1 MYSRLRWQS
10 KIEKMENN
18 KTVLSVIKVFGY
30 HDSRDAYVIRD
41 FLKRSVVTFE
51 WVPVADLN
59 AFRVLYP
66 ELQLEGK
73 DLPAVKLPDGRL
85 IFNPTVADIACNLG
99 WVTKPKHKEYDI
111 SIFGGG
117 PAGLSAAVYA
127 ASEGLSTVLVEREAI
142 GGQAGTSSLI
152 ENYLGFP
159 GGISGNDLAERA
171 RQQAVKFG
179 VDILL
184 IRKSIHAEFA
194 DRKLHVDFNDG
205 NKIIARSNI
214 SATGVEYSRLDIPEE
229 EKYLNAGVFYGAGA
243 SEALLCAHQH
253 VFVVGGG
260 NSAGQAALN
269 FCKHAARVT
278 LIIRGGDL
286 AASLSYYLLDRIEKN
301 KKIEV
306 LFNSRITTL
315 AGDSAL
321 EEITIINS
329 LTETEVVYPTKFV
342 FVCIGGKPNTSWA
355 KDTAIVR
362 DELGYLVTG
371 GDLYLPPF
379 EQQWDKSFMPAF
391 LETSVPGCF
400 AAGDVRH
407 NSVKRV
413 ASAVGEGAM
422 AVTFVHRYLHEN
434 Y

>member
-1 MYSRLRWQS
+1 MGHR
-10 KIEKMENN
+10 
-18 KTVLSVIKVFGY
+18 
-30 HDSRDAYVIRD
+30 
-41 FLKRSVVTFE
+41 
-51 WVPVADLN
+51 
-59 AFRVLYP
+59 
-66 ELQLEGK
+66 
-73 DLPAVKLPDGRL
+73 
-85 IFNPTVADIACNLG
+85 
-99 WVTKPKHKEYDI
+99 EYDV

-159 GGISGNDLAERA
+159 GGISGSDLAERA

-184 IRKSIHAEFA
+184 IRQSMKAQFIDH
-194 DRKLHVDFNDG
+194 KLHVDFTDG
-205 NKIIARSNI
+205 NRIIAKSNI
-214 SATGVEYSRLDIPEE
+214 SATGVEYTRLDIPDEGRF
-229 EKYLNAGVFYGAGA
+229 LNTGVYYGAGA
-243 SEALLCAHQH
+243 SEAILCTGQH

-269 FCKHAARVT
+269 FCKHARKVT
-278 LIIRGGDL
+278 MIIRGDDL
-286 AASLSYYLLDRIEKN
+286 ASSLSFYLLDRIKKQ

-306 LFNSRITTL
+306 LFNSRITEL
-315 AGDSAL
+315 DGYPSL
-321 EEITIINS
+321 EEITVSNS
-329 LTETEVVYPTKFV
+329 LTRITHKYPTKFV

-362 DELGYLVTG
+362 DEAGYLVTG
-371 GDLYLPPF
+371 TNLYQTPF
-379 EQQWDKSFMPAF
+379 DQQWNKTFTPAF

-422 AVTFVHRYLHEN
+422 AVTFVHRYLHEK

>member
-1 MYSRLRWQS
+1 MERYKSSLN
-10 KIEKMENN
+10 KIKIYGKAE
-18 KTVLSVIKVFGY
+18 SP
-30 HDSRDAYVIRD
+30 DAYVIRD
-41 FLKRSVVTFE
+41 FLKRSVATFE
-51 WVPVADLN
+51 WVPVTDLES
-59 AFRVLYP
+59 FLIIFP
-66 ELQLEGK
+66 ELNSDGK
-73 DLPAVKLPDGRL
+73 SLPVVELPCGNFL
-85 IFNPTVADIACNLG
+85 FNPTVTEIARNLG
-99 WVTKPKHKEYDI
+99 WITAPRHREYDV

-184 IRKSIHAEFA
+184 IRQSMKAQFIDH
-194 DRKLHVDFNDG
+194 KLHVDFTDG
-205 NKIIARSNI
+205 NRIIARTNI
-214 SATGVEYSRLDIPEE
+214 SATGVEYTRLDIPDEVRF
-229 EKYLNAGVFYGAGA
+229 LNTGVYYGAGA
-243 SEALLCAHQH
+243 SEAILCTGQH

-269 FCKHAARVT
+269 FCKHARKVT
-278 LIIRGGDL
+278 MIIRGDDL
-286 AASLSYYLLDRIEKN
+286 ASSLSFYLLDRIKKQ

-306 LFNSRITTL
+306 LFNSRITGL
-315 AGDSAL
+315 DGYPSL
-321 EEITIINS
+321 EAITVSNS
-329 LTETEVVYPTKFV
+329 LTRITHKYPTKFV

-362 DELGYLVTG
+362 DEAGYLVTG
-371 GDLYLPPF
+371 TNLYQTPF
-379 EQQWDKSFMPAF
+379 DQQWNKTFTPAF

-422 AVTFVHRYLHEN
+422 AVTFVHRYLHEK

>member
-1 MYSRLRWQS
+1 
-10 KIEKMENN
+10 METNRAVLN
-18 KTVLSVIKVFGY
+18 KIKVYGNPQ
-30 HDSRDAYVIRD
+30 SRDAYVIRD
-41 FLKRSVVTFE
+41 FLKRSVVRFE
-51 WVPVADLN
+51 WVPVADIET
-59 AFRVLYP
+59 FHTIFP
-66 ELQLEGK
+66 EMDVTRK
-73 DLPAVKLPDGRL
+73 NLPAIELPCGKF
-85 IFNPTVADIACNLG
+85 IFDPTVEDIARNLG
-99 WVTKPKHKEYDI
+99 WIAKPKHKEYDI

-142 GGQAGTSSLI
+142 GGQAGTSSFI

-179 VDILL
+179 VEILL
-184 IRKSIHAEFA
+184 IRKSVKAQFI
-194 DRKLHVDFNDG
+194 DQKLHVDFTDG
-205 NKIIARSNI
+205 NKIVARSNI
-214 SATGVEYSRLDIPEE
+214 SATGVEYARLDIPDED
-229 EKYLNAGVFYGAGA
+229 KYLNGGIYYGAGA
-243 SEALLCAHQH
+243 SEAVLCANQH

-269 FCKHAARVT
+269 FCKHAKKVT
-278 LIIRGGDL
+278 MIIRGGDL
-286 AASLSYYLLDRIEKN
+286 AASLSYYLLARIKKK

-306 LFNSRITTL
+306 LFNSRITNL
-315 AGDSAL
+315 GGNNIL
-321 EEITIINS
+321 EEITITNS
-329 LTETEVVYPTKFV
+329 VTQADTNYKTKFV

-355 KDTAIVR
+355 KNTLIVR
-362 DELGYLVTG
+362 DEAGYLVTG
-371 GDLYLPPF
+371 GDLHQSPF
-379 EQQWDKSFMPAF
+379 DKQWNKAFTPAF

-422 AVTFVHRYLHEN
+422 AVTFVHRYLHEK

>member
-1 MYSRLRWQS
+1 MKQT
-10 KIEKMENN
+10 KP
-18 KTVLSVIKVFGY
+18 VLNIIKVYGNPE
-30 HDSRDAYVIRD
+30 SRDAYIIRD
-41 FLKRSVVTFE
+41 FLKRSVVKFE
-51 WVPVADLN
+51 WVPILTLD
-59 AFRVLYP
+59 AFTAIFP
-66 ELQLEGK
+66 EVIIETAQ
-73 DLPAVKLPDGRL
+73 LPAVELPDGTF
-85 IFNPTVADIACNLG
+85 IFDPTVAEIACKLG
-99 WVTKPKHKEYDI
+99 WVTQPKHKEYDI

-127 ASEGLSTVLVEREAI
+127 ASEGLSTVMVEREAI

-159 GGISGNDLAERA
+159 EGISGNDLAERA

-184 IRKSIHAEFA
+184 IRKSIKAEFI

-205 NKIIARSNI
+205 NKIIAKANI
-214 SATGVEYSRLDIPEE
+214 SATGVEYSRLDIADED
-229 EKYLNAGVFYGAGA
+229 KYINMGVFYGAGA
-243 SEALLCAHQH
+243 SEALLCADQH
-253 VFVVGGG
+253 VFIVGGG

-269 FCKHAARVT
+269 FCKYAKKVT
-278 LIIRGGDL
+278 MIIRGDDL
-286 AASLSYYLLDRIEKN
+286 ASSLSYYLLTRIKKN
-301 KKIEV
+301 DKVEV
-306 LFNSRITTL
+306 LFNSRITHL
-315 AGDSAL
+315 SGEHFL
-321 EEITIINS
+321 ENITVHNS
-329 LTETEVVYPTKFV
+329 LTQSSVVYDTKFV
-342 FVCIGGKPNTSWA
+342 FVCIGGKPNTIWA
-355 KDTAIVR
+355 QNTPIVR
-362 DELGYLVTG
+362 DEAGYLVTG

-379 EQQWDKSFMPAF
+379 DQQWDKGFTPAF

>member
-1 MYSRLRWQS
+1 METTKTILR
-10 KIEKMENN
+10 IL
-18 KTVLSVIKVFGY
+18 TVYGNAE
-30 HDSRDAYVIRD
+30 SRDAYIIRD

-51 WVPVADLN
+51 WVPIADMA
-59 AFRVLYP
+59 AFINIFP
-66 ELQLEGK
+66 EVYVVEGQN
-73 DLPAVKLPDGRL
+73 LPAVKLPDGNF
-85 IFNPTVADIACNLG
+85 IFNPTVEDIACNLG
-99 WVTKPKHKEYDI
+99 WITKPKLKEYDI

-184 IRKSIHAEFA
+184 IRKSVKAQFI
-194 DRKLHVDFNDG
+194 DQKLHVDFTDG
-205 NKIIARSNI
+205 NKIIARSNV
-214 SATGVEYSRLDIPEE
+214 SATGVEYLRLDIPDED
-229 EKYLNAGVFYGAGA
+229 KYLNAGIYYGAGA
-243 SEALLCAHQH
+243 SEAFLCANQH

-269 FCKHAARVT
+269 FSKHAKKVT
-278 LIIRGGDL
+278 MIIRGNDL
-286 AASLSYYLLDRIEKN
+286 AASLSYYLLDRIQQK

-306 LFNSRITTL
+306 LFNSRITAVDGNNSL
-315 AGDSAL
+315 S
-321 EEITIINS
+321 EITVSNS
-329 LTETEVVYPTKFV
+329 VTQDTTVYKAKFV

-355 KDTAIVR
+355 TDTAIVR
-362 DELGYLVTG
+362 DDAGYFVTG
-371 GDLYLPPF
+371 GDLYHPPF
-379 EQQWDKSFMPAF
+379 DKKWDKSFNPAF

-422 AVTFVHRYLHEN
+422 AVTFVHRYLHDT

>member
-1 MYSRLRWQS
+1 MDIHKTAL
-10 KIEKMENN
+10 N
-18 KTVLSVIKVFGY
+18 KIKVYGNP
-30 HDSRDAYVIRD
+30 DSPDAYVIRD

-51 WVPVADLN
+51 WIPIADLRS
-59 AFRVLYP
+59 FHTIYP
-66 ELQLEGK
+66 DLDISGK
-73 DLPAVKLPDGRL
+73 RLPAVELPCGTF
-85 IFNPTVADIACNLG
+85 IFNPTTEEIAFNLG
-99 WVTKPKHKEYDI
+99 WITKPKHKEYDI

-117 PAGLSAAVYA
+117 PSGLSAAVYA
-127 ASEGLSTVLVEREAI
+127 ASEGLSTVLVERDAI

-159 GGISGNDLAERA
+159 GGISGSELAERA

-184 IRKSIHAEFA
+184 VRKSVKAQFI
-194 DRKLHVDFNDG
+194 DDKLHVDFTDG

-214 SATGVEYSRLDIPEE
+214 SATGVEYSRLEIPDEDRF
-229 EKYLNAGVFYGAGA
+229 LNTGLYYGAGA
-243 SEALLCAHQH
+243 SEAILCADQH

-269 FCKHAARVT
+269 FCKYAKKVT
-278 LIIRGGDL
+278 MIIRADDL
-286 AASLSYYLLDRIEKN
+286 ASSLSFYLLDRIKKK

-306 LFNSRITTL
+306 LFNSRITGLSGAT
-315 AGDSAL
+315 SL
-321 EEITIINS
+321 EEIIVTNT
-329 LTETEVVYPTKFV
+329 LTRKVIKYPTKFV
-342 FVCIGGKPNTSWA
+342 FVCIGGRPNTSWA

-362 DELGYLVTG
+362 DEAGYLVTG
-371 GDLYLPPF
+371 GDLYKPPF
-379 EQQWDKSFMPAF
+379 DDKWNKDFTPAF

-422 AVTFVHRYLHEN
+422 AVTFIHKYLHDK

>member
-1 MYSRLRWQS
+1 MENHKTALS
-10 KIEKMENN
+10 KI
-18 KTVLSVIKVFGY
+18 KVYGNP
-30 HDSRDAYVIRD
+30 DSRDAYVIRD

-51 WVPVADLN
+51 WIPLISME
-59 AFRVLYP
+59 AFRAVFP
-66 ELQLEGK
+66 ELPVEGK
-73 DLPAVKLPDGRL
+73 HLPAVELPCGKFL
-85 IFNPTVADIACNLG
+85 FSPSVEDIACNLG
-99 WVTKPKHKEYDI
+99 WITKPQRKEYDV

-142 GGQAGTSSLI
+142 GGQAGTSSRI

-184 IRKSIHAEFA
+184 IRKSIKAQFIDH
-194 DRKLHVDFNDG
+194 KLHVDFTDG
-205 NKIIARSNI
+205 NNIIARANI
-214 SATGVEYSRLDIPEE
+214 SATGVEYSRLNIPDEDQ
-229 EKYLNAGVFYGAGA
+229 YLNRGLYYGAGA
-243 SEALLCAHQH
+243 SEALLCSNRH

-269 FCKHAARVT
+269 FCKHAKKVT
-278 LIIRGGDL
+278 MIIRGDDL
-286 AASLSYYLLDRIEKN
+286 AASLSFYLLDRIKRK

-306 LFNSRITTL
+306 LFNSRITAL
-315 AGDSAL
+315 KGDHSL
-321 EEITIINS
+321 EEITVSNS
-329 LTETEVVYPTKFV
+329 VTAVSTSYPTKFI

-355 KDTAIVR
+355 KNTPIVR
-362 DELGYLVTG
+362 DEAGYLITG
-371 GDLYLPPF
+371 NDLYQPLF
-379 EQQWDKSFMPAF
+379 DQQWSKSFTPAF

-434 Y
+434 YSS

>member
-1 MYSRLRWQS
+1 M
-10 KIEKMENN
+10 KKG
-18 KTVLSVIKVFGY
+18 KAALSVIKVYGNPE
-30 HDSRDAYVIRD
+30 SRDAYIIRD
-41 FLKRSVVTFE
+41 FLKRSVVKFE
-51 WVPVADLN
+51 WVPVLTIE
-59 AFRVLYP
+59 AFHEFFP
-66 ELQLEGK
+66 ELITA
-73 DLPAVKLPDGRL
+73 DANLPAVQLPDGKF
-85 IFNPTVADIACNLG
+85 IFSPTVEDIACKLG
-99 WVTKPKHKEYDI
+99 WVTQPKHKEYDI

-159 GGISGNDLAERA
+159 DGISGNDLAERA

-184 IRKSIHAEFA
+184 IRKSVHAQFI

-205 NKIIARSNI
+205 NKIIAKANI
-214 SATGVEYSRLDIPEE
+214 SATGVEYSRLDIPDED
-229 EKYLNAGVFYGAGA
+229 KYINAGVFYGAGA
-243 SEALLCAHQH
+243 SEALLCADQH
-253 VFVVGGG
+253 VFIVGGG

-269 FCKHAARVT
+269 FCKYAKKVT
-278 LIIRGGDL
+278 MIIRGNDL
-286 AASLSYYLLDRIEKN
+286 ASSLSYYLLTRIQGN
-301 KKIEV
+301 SGIEV

-315 AGDSAL
+315 KGDHSL
-321 EEITIINS
+321 EELIITNS
-329 LTETEVVYPTKFV
+329 VTGAATSYETKFV
-342 FVCIGGKPNTSWA
+342 FVCIGGKPNTIWA
-355 KDTAIVR
+355 QDTPIVR
-362 DELGYLVTG
+362 DKAGYLVTG

-379 EQQWDKSFMPAF
+379 DQQWDKSFVPAF

-422 AVTFVHRYLHEN
+422 AVTFVHRYLHDN